1 MEDFMKSYRV
11 ENIRN
16 ICIVGSGST
25 GKTQLAEAILF
36 SAKAI
41 DRLGKVEAGNTVC
54 DYNLDEIERKISIN
68 SSIAFCEW
76 KDKKINLIDTPGYA
90 DFVGEVIGAL
100 SVIETAIVNI
110 CASEGVEMG
119 TEKSWEYVQ
128 KSKRPSIIFIN
139 RMDKENANF
148 DKVVKSL
155 KERLTPN
162 VAPITIPIGS
172 GNEFSGVVNLI
183 TSKAIMGEKEVEI
196 PEKMLDKAK
205 EYREKLFEVIASS
218 EDTLI
223 EKYLEG
229 QELTPEETK
238 RALKKGIIEHKIVPV
253 VCGSG
258 LENMGVGQLLDFIV
272 EYAPSPVE
280 VNAEVKI
287 DPDGPFSALVF
298 KTFSEPHLG
307 IINYLKIYSGKIS
320 AGSDVVNINKNS
332 SERLG
337 QIAFVRGKIRI
348 DTREAEAGDIIGV
361 VKLKDTGTNDVLCDP
376 KNRVTLPRID
386 FPEPMVA
393 MAVYPKSKGEEEKIA
408 NALSTAIHEDPTLKF
423 EMNKETKEMVLSG
436 MGSLH
441 LEVMSRRIKARYGVE
456 VELRRPKI
464 AYKETV
470 RGTSDVQG
478 KYKRQSGGRG
488 QYGDCWIKTEP
499 LERGKGFEFV
509 NKIFGGAIPSQY
521 IPAVEKG
528 IRQSME
534 RGVIAGYPVVD
545 IKVTL
550 YDGSFHEVD
559 SSNLAFEIAG
569 SMALR
574 KGVEQAQPFILEP
587 IMEVEV
593 VVPEEFMGS
602 VMGDLNSRRGRVLGM
617 SRQGKKQVIKALV
630 PQGELFN
637 YATDLRSLTKGS
649 GEHKMKFSH
658 YEEAP
663 PNISQ
668 PLIEAYQKSKEEGR

>member
-1 MEDFMKSYRV
+1 MKNYRAEDL
-11 ENIRN
+11 RN
-16 ICIVGSGST
+16 ISIVGSGST

-36 SAKAI
+36 SAKAT
-41 DRLGKVEAGNTVC
+41 DRLGQVDSGNTVC
-54 DYNLDEIERKISIN
+54 DYNPDEIERKISIN
-68 SSIAFCEW
+68 SAIAFCEW
-76 KDKKINLIDTPGYA
+76 KDKKINIIDTPGYT
-90 DFVGEVIGAL
+90 DFVGEVVAAI
-100 SVIETAIVNI
+100 SVVETCILNVCAVN
-110 CASEGVEMG
+110 SVEVG

-128 KSKRPSIIFIN
+128 KNKKPSIIFIN

-148 DKVVKSL
+148 DKVVESL
-155 KERLTPN
+155 KGKLTSN
-162 VAPITIPIGS
+162 IAPISIPIGS
-172 GNEFSGVVNLI
+172 GNEFSGIIDLM
-183 TSKAIMGEKEVEI
+183 TGKAMIGGKEAEI
-196 PEKMLDKAK
+196 PGGMEAKAK
-205 EYREKLFEVIASS
+205 EYGEKLIEVIASS

-229 QELTPEETK
+229 QELSQGEKK

-253 VCGSG
+253 LCGSG
-258 LENMGVGQLLDFIV
+258 LQNVGIGQLLDFLV
-272 EYAPSPVE
+272 EYAPSPME
-280 VNAEVKI
+280 IEPEVKS

-307 IINYLKIYSGKIS
+307 IINYLRIYSGRIS
-320 AGSDVVNINKNS
+320 AGSDVINNTKSS

-337 QIAFVRGKIRI
+337 QFAFVRGKTRI
-348 DTREAEAGDIIGV
+348 EVKEAEAGDIIAV

-376 KNRVTLPRID
+376 KNRVSIPGII
-386 FPEPMVA
+386 FPEPVVD

-408 NALSTAIHEDPTLKF
+408 NALSTAIREDSTLRF
-423 EMNKETKEMVLSG
+423 EMNRETKELILSG
-436 MGSLH
+436 MGSLQ
-441 LEVMSRRIKARYGVE
+441 LEIMSRRVKARYGVE
-456 VELRRPKI
+456 IELRRPKI
-464 AYKETV
+464 AYKETI
-470 RGTSDVQG
+470 RGTAEVQG

-488 QYGDCWIKTEP
+488 QYGDCWIRTEA
-499 LERGKGFEFV
+499 LERGKGLEFV

-545 IKVTL
+545 IRVTL

-574 KGVEQAQPFILEP
+574 KGVEQAQPLILEP
-587 IMEVEV
+587 IMEAEV
-593 VVPEEFMGS
+593 IVPEEFMGS
-602 VMGDLNSRRGRVLGM
+602 VMGDLNSRRGRVLGV
-617 SRQGKKQVIKALV
+617 SREGKKQVIKALV
-630 PQGELFN
+630 PQGEFFN
-637 YATDLRSLTKGS
+637 YATDLRSLTRGS

-668 PLIEAYQKSKEEGR
+668 PLIDAYQKAKEEGR

>member
-1 MEDFMKSYRV
+1 MKKYPVEDL
-11 ENIRN
+11 RN
-16 ICIVGSGST
+16 ISIVGSGST

-41 DRLGKVEAGNTVC
+41 DRLGTVESGNTVC
-54 DYNLDEIERKISIN
+54 DYNPDEIERKISIN
-68 SSIAFCEW
+68 SAIAFCEW
-76 KDKKINLIDTPGYA
+76 KDRKINIIDTPGYA
-90 DFVGEVIGAL
+90 DFVGEVMGAL
-100 SVIETAIVNI
+100 SVVETSIVNV
-110 CASEGVEMG
+110 CAVNGVEVG
-119 TEKSWEYVQ
+119 TEKSWEYVH
-128 KSKRPSIIFIN
+128 KSEKTPIIFIN

-148 DKVVKSL
+148 DKIVKSL
-155 KERLTPN
+155 KEKLTPN
-162 VAPITIPIGS
+162 VAPISIPIGS
-172 GNEFSGVVNLI
+172 GNEFSGVIDLI
-183 TSKAIMGEKEVEI
+183 ANKAIVEEKEVKI
-196 PEKMLDKAK
+196 PEQMIAKAK
-205 EYREKLFEVIASS
+205 EYREKLVEVIASS

-229 QELTPEETK
+229 QELSPEEA
-238 RALKKGIIEHKIVPV
+238 RGALKKGIIEHKIVPV
-253 VCGSG
+253 LFGSG
-258 LENMGVGQLLDFIV
+258 LRNIGIGQLLDFLV
-272 EYAPSPVE
+272 EYTPSPIE
-280 VNAEVKI
+280 IEGEIKI
-287 DPDGPFSALVF
+287 DPNGPFSALVF

-320 AGSDVVNINKNS
+320 SGSDVINNTKGS

-337 QIAFVRGKIRI
+337 QVAFVRGKTRI
-348 DTREAEAGDIIGV
+348 EVKEAEAGDIVAV

-376 KNRVTLPRID
+376 KNKVSLPKIS
-386 FPEPMVA
+386 FPEPVVE

-408 NALSTAIHEDPTLKF
+408 NALSTAIREDHTLKF
-423 EMNKETKEMVLSG
+423 EMNRETKEMILSG
-436 MGSLH
+436 LGSLQ
-441 LEVMSRRIKARYGVE
+441 LEVMSKRVKARYGVE
-456 VELRRPKI
+456 VELRRLKI
-464 AYKETV
+464 AYKETIH
-470 RGTSDVQG
+470 GTADVQG

-545 IKVTL
+545 IRVTL

-574 KGVEQAQPFILEP
+574 KGVEQAHPFILER

-593 VVPEEFMGS
+593 IVPEEFMGS
-602 VMGDLNSRRGRVLGM
+602 VMGDLNSRRGRVLGI
-617 SRQGKKQVIKALV
+617 SGQGKKQVIKALV
-630 PQGELFN
+630 PQGEMFN

-649 GEHKMKFSH
+649 GEHKVKFSH
-658 YEEAP
+658 YEETP
-663 PNISQ
+663 PNVSQ
-668 PLIEAYQKSKEEGR
+668 PLIEAYQKAKEEGR

>member
-1 MEDFMKSYRV
+1 MKKYIAEDL
-11 ENIRN
+11 RN

-41 DRLGKVEAGNTVC
+41 DRLGKVESGNTVC
-54 DYNLDEIERKISIN
+54 DYNPDEIERKISIN

-76 KDKKINLIDTPGYA
+76 KDKKINIIDTPGYA
-90 DFVGEVIGAL
+90 DFVGEVVGAL
-100 SVIETAIVNI
+100 SVVETSIINI
-110 CASEGVEMG
+110 CASDGVEMG

-128 KSKRPSIIFIN
+128 KSRKPSIIFIN
-139 RMDKENANF
+139 RMDKENADF

-155 KERLTPN
+155 QEKLTPN

-172 GNEFSGVVNLI
+172 GDEFSGVINLI
-183 TSKAIMGEKEVEI
+183 TNKAIIEGKEGEI
-196 PEKMLDKAK
+196 PEKMLTKAK

-229 QELTPEETK
+229 QELSPEETK
-238 RALKKGIIEHKIVPV
+238 RAFKKGIIEHKIVPV
-253 VCGSG
+253 ICGSG
-258 LENMGVGQLLDFIV
+258 LQNIGIGQFLDFMV
-272 EYAPSPVE
+272 EYMPSPME

-287 DPDGPFSALVF
+287 DPNGPFSALVF

-320 AGSDVVNINKNS
+320 TGSDVINISKNS

-337 QIAFVRGKIRI
+337 QIAFVRGKTRI
-348 DTREAEAGDIIGV
+348 DTKEAEAGDIIAV

-376 KNRVTLPRID
+376 KNKSSIPQIN
-386 FPEPMVA
+386 FPEPMVN

-436 MGSLH
+436 VGSLH
-441 LEVMSRRIKARYGVE
+441 LEIMSRRIKARYGVE

-464 AYKETV
+464 AYKETIQSN
-470 RGTSDVQG
+470 SDVQG

-545 IKVTL
+545 IRVTL
-550 YDGSFHEVD
+550 YDGTFHEVD

-593 VVPEEFMGS
+593 IVPEEFMGS

-630 PQGELFN
+630 PQGEIFN

-658 YEEAP
+658 YEETP
-663 PNISQ
+663 PNVSQ
-668 PLIEAYQKSKEEGR
+668 PLIEAYQKAKEEGR

>member
-1 MEDFMKSYRV
+1 MKKYGVED
-11 ENIRN
+11 IRN

-41 DRLGKVEAGNTVC
+41 DRLGKVDSGNTIC
-54 DYNLDEIERKISIN
+54 DYNPDEIERKISIN

-76 KDKKINLIDTPGYA
+76 KDKKINIIDTPGYA

-100 SVIETAIVNI
+100 SAVETSIVNI
-110 CASEGVEMG
+110 CASNGVEMG

-128 KSKRPSIIFIN
+128 KSRKPSVIFIN

-148 DKVVKSL
+148 DKVVESL
-155 KERLTPN
+155 KDKLTPN
-162 VAPITIPIGS
+162 VAPIVIPIGY
-172 GNEFSGVVNLI
+172 GNEFSGVINLI
-183 TSKAIMGEKEVEI
+183 TNKAIVEGKEVEI
-196 PEKMLDKAK
+196 PGEMAVKAK
-205 EYREKLFEVIASS
+205 EYREKLLEVIASS

-229 QELTPEETK
+229 QELSPEET
-238 RALKKGIIEHKIVPV
+238 RGALKKGIIEHKIVPV
-253 VCGSG
+253 LCGSG
-258 LENMGVGQLLDFIV
+258 LQNIGIGQLLDFLV
-272 EYAPSPVE
+272 EYTPSPIE
-280 VNAEVKI
+280 IEGETKI

-307 IINYLKIYSGKIS
+307 MINYLKVYSGKIS
-320 AGSDVVNINKNS
+320 TGLDVINNTKS
-332 SERLG
+332 LSERLG
-337 QIAFVRGKIRI
+337 QITFVRGKMRI
-348 DTREAEAGDIIGV
+348 DAKETEAGDIIAV
-361 VKLKDTGTNDVLCDP
+361 VKLKDTGTNDVLSDP
-376 KNRVTLPRID
+376 KNRVAIPRIS
-386 FPEPMVA
+386 FPEPVVD
-393 MAVYPKSKGEEEKIA
+393 MAVYAKAKGEEEKIA
-408 NALSTAIHEDPTLKF
+408 NALSTAIREDPTLKF
-423 EMNKETKEMVLSG
+423 EMNKETKEMILSG
-436 MGSLH
+436 IGSLH
-441 LEVMSRRIKARYGVE
+441 LEIMSRRVKSRYGVE

-464 AYKETV
+464 AYKETI
-470 RGTSDVQG
+470 RGTADVQG

-499 LERGKGFEFV
+499 LEKGKGFEFV

-528 IRQSME
+528 IKQSME

-574 KGVEQAQPFILEP
+574 KGIEQAQPSILEP
-587 IMEVEV
+587 IMEIEGI
-593 VVPEEFMGS
+593 VPEEFMGS
-602 VMGDLNSRRGRVLGM
+602 VMGDLNSRRGRVLGVG
-617 SRQGKKQVIKALV
+617 RQGKKQVIRALV

-637 YATDLRSLTKGS
+637 YATDLRSLTRGG
-649 GEHKMKFSH
+649 GELKMKFSH
-658 YEEAP
+658 YEEVP
-663 PNISQ
+663 PNVSQ
-668 PLIEAYQKSKEEGR
+668 PLIDAFQRAKEEGR

>member
-1 MEDFMKSYRV
+1 MKKYKTEDL
-11 ENIRN
+11 RN
-16 ICIVGSGST
+16 ISIVGSGST

-41 DRLGKVEAGNTVC
+41 DRLGKVDSGNTVC
-54 DYNLDEIERKISIN
+54 DYNADEIERKISIN

-76 KDKKINLIDTPGYA
+76 KDKKINIIDTPGYA

-100 SVIETAIVNI
+100 SVVETSIVNV
-110 CASEGVEMG
+110 CASGGVEMG
-119 TEKSWEYVQ
+119 TEKKWDYVQ
-128 KSKRPSIIFIN
+128 KNEKPSIIFVN
-139 RMDKENANF
+139 RMDKENADF
-148 DKVVKSL
+148 DKVEKSL
-155 KERLTPN
+155 KEKLTPN
-162 VAPITIPIGS
+162 VAPISIPIGS
-172 GNEFSGVVNLI
+172 GSEFSGVINLI
-183 TSKAIMGEKEVEI
+183 TNKGIVKGKEVEI
-196 PEKMLDKAK
+196 PEEMVTKAK
-205 EYREKLFEVIASS
+205 EYREKLIEVIASS

-229 QELTPEETK
+229 QELSPEETR
-238 RALKKGIIEHKIVPV
+238 RALKKGIVEHKIVPV
-253 VCGSG
+253 LCGSG
-258 LENMGVGQLLDFIV
+258 LQNIGIDQLLDFVV

-280 VNAEVKI
+280 IEGEVKI
-287 DPDGPFSALVF
+287 DPSGSFSALVF

-320 AGSDVVNINKNS
+320 TGSNVINDTKSS
-332 SERLG
+332 SEKLG
-337 QIAFVRGKIRI
+337 QIGFVRGKTRI
-348 DTREAEAGDIIGV
+348 DVKEAEAGDIIAL
-361 VKLKDTGTNDVLCDP
+361 VKLKGTGVNDVLCDP
-376 KNRVTLPRID
+376 KNKVSLPKIN
-386 FPEPMVA
+386 FPEPMVD

-408 NALSTAIHEDPTLKF
+408 KALSTANLEDPTLKF
-423 EMNKETKEMVLSG
+423 EMNKETKEMILSG
-436 MGSLH
+436 MGSLQ
-441 LEVMSRRIKARYGVE
+441 LEVMSRRVKARYGVE
-456 VELRRPKI
+456 VEFRRPKI
-464 AYKETV
+464 AYRETV
-470 RGTSDVQG
+470 RATADVQG

-488 QYGDCWIKTEP
+488 QYGDCWLKTEP
-499 LERGKGFEFV
+499 LERGKGLEFV

-528 IRQSME
+528 IKQSME
-534 RGVIAGYPVVD
+534 KGVISGYPVVD
-545 IKVTL
+545 VKVTL

-587 IMEVEV
+587 IMEVEAI
-593 VVPEEFMGS
+593 VPEEFMGS

-617 SRQGKKQVIKALV
+617 EREGKKQVIKALV

-637 YATDLRSLTKGS
+637 YTTDLRSLTKGS

-663 PNISQ
+663 PNVTQ
-668 PLIEAYQKSKEEGR
+668 PLIEAYQKAKEEGR

>member
-1 MEDFMKSYRV
+1 MKKYKVEDL
-11 ENIRN
+11 RN
-16 ICIVGSGST
+16 ISIVGSGST

-41 DRLGKVEAGNTVC
+41 DRLGKVESGNTVC
-54 DYNLDEIERKISIN
+54 DYNPDEIERKISIN

-76 KDKKINLIDTPGYA
+76 KDKKINIIDTPGYA
-90 DFVGEVIGAL
+90 DFVGEVMGAL
-100 SVIETAIVNI
+100 YVVETSIVNI
-110 CASEGVEMG
+110 CAANGVEMG

-128 KSKRPSIIFIN
+128 KSKKPPIIFIN
-139 RMDKENANF
+139 RMDKENVNF
-148 DKVVKSL
+148 DRVMESL
-155 KERLTPN
+155 KEKLTPN
-162 VAPITIPIGS
+162 IAPISIPIGS
-172 GNEFSGVVNLI
+172 GNEFSGVINLI
-183 TSKAIMGEKEVEI
+183 INKAIVEGKEVEI
-196 PEKMLDKAK
+196 PEEMAAKAK
-205 EYREKLFEVIASS
+205 EYREKLVEVIASS

-229 QELTPEETK
+229 QELSAEET
-238 RALKKGIIEHKIVPV
+238 REALKKGIIEHKIVPV
-253 VCGSG
+253 LCGSG
-258 LENMGVGQLLDFIV
+258 LRNIGIGQLLDFLV
-272 EYAPSPVE
+272 EYAPSPIEIERKVR
-280 VNAEVKI
+280 I
-287 DPDGPFSALVF
+287 DPNGPFSALVF

-320 AGSDVVNINKNS
+320 SGLDVFNNTKGS

-337 QIAFVRGKIRI
+337 QIAFVRGKTRI
-348 DTREAEAGDIIGV
+348 DTKEGEVGEIIAV
-361 VKLKDTGTNDVLCDP
+361 VKLKETRTNDVLCDP
-376 KNRVTLPRID
+376 KNRISIPEIS
-386 FPEPMVA
+386 FPEPVVN
-393 MAVYPKSKGEEEKIA
+393 MAIYPKSKGEEEKIA
-408 NALSTAIHEDPTLKF
+408 NALSTAIREDPTLKY
-423 EMNKETKEMVLSG
+423 EINKETKEMILSG
-436 MGSLH
+436 MGSLQ
-441 LEVMSRRIKARYGVE
+441 LEIMSRRVKTRYGAE

-464 AYKETV
+464 AYKETI
-470 RGTSDVQG
+470 RGAAKVQG

-499 LERGKGFEFV
+499 LEKGRGFEFV

-528 IRQSME
+528 IKQSME

-574 KGVEQAQPFILEP
+574 RGVEQAQPFILEP
-587 IMEVEV
+587 IMEVEAI
-593 VVPEEFMGS
+593 VPEQFMGS
-602 VMGDLNSRRGRVLGM
+602 VMGDLNTRRGRVLGM
-617 SRQGKKQVIKALV
+617 NREGKKQVIKALV

-649 GEHKMKFSH
+649 GEHKMKFSN

-663 PNISQ
+663 ANVSQ
-668 PLIEAYQKSKEEGR
+668 PLIEAYQRAKEEGR

>member
-1 MEDFMKSYRV
+1 MKNYRV
-11 ENIRN
+11 EDLRN
-16 ICIVGSGST
+16 ISIVGSGST
-25 GKTQLAEAILF
+25 GKTQLAEAVLF
-36 SAKAI
+36 SAKAT
-41 DRLGKVEAGNTVC
+41 DRLGQVDSGNTVC
-54 DYNLDEIERKISIN
+54 DYNPDEIERKISIN
-68 SSIAFCEW
+68 SAIAFCEW
-76 KDKKINLIDTPGYA
+76 KDKKINIIDTPGYT
-90 DFVGEVIGAL
+90 DFVGEVVAAI
-100 SVIETAIVNI
+100 SVVETCILNVCAVN
-110 CASEGVEMG
+110 SVEVG

-128 KSKRPSIIFIN
+128 KNKKPSIIFIN

-148 DKVVKSL
+148 DKVVESL
-155 KERLTPN
+155 KGKLTSN
-162 VAPITIPIGS
+162 IAPISIPIGS
-172 GNEFSGVVNLI
+172 GNEFSGIIDLM
-183 TSKAIMGEKEVEI
+183 TGKAMIEGKEAEI
-196 PEKMLDKAK
+196 PGGMEAKAK
-205 EYREKLFEVIASS
+205 EYGEKLVEVIASS
-218 EDTLI
+218 EDALI

-229 QELTPEETK
+229 QELSQEEKK

-253 VCGSG
+253 LCGSG
-258 LENMGVGQLLDFIV
+258 LQNVGIGPLLDFLA
-272 EYAPSPVE
+272 EYAPSPME
-280 VNAEVKI
+280 IEGEVKT

-307 IINYLKIYSGKIS
+307 IINYLRTYSGRIS
-320 AGSDVVNINKNS
+320 AGSDVINNTKSS

-337 QIAFVRGKIRI
+337 QFAFVRGKTRI
-348 DTREAEAGDIIGV
+348 EVKEAEAGDIIAV

-376 KNRVTLPRID
+376 KNRVSIPGIS
-386 FPEPMVA
+386 FPEPVVD

-408 NALSTAIHEDPTLKF
+408 NALSTAIREDSTLKF
-423 EMNKETKEMVLSG
+423 EMNRETKELILSG
-436 MGSLH
+436 MGSLQ
-441 LEVMSRRIKARYGVE
+441 LEIMSRRVKARYGVE
-456 VELRRPKI
+456 LELRRPKI
-464 AYKETV
+464 AYKETI
-470 RGTSDVQG
+470 RGTAEVQG

-488 QYGDCWIKTEP
+488 QYGDCWIRTEA
-499 LERGKGFEFV
+499 LERGKGLEFV

-545 IKVTL
+545 IRVTL

-574 KGVEQAQPFILEP
+574 KGVEQAQPLILEP

-593 VVPEEFMGS
+593 IVPEEFMGS
-602 VMGDLNSRRGRVLGM
+602 VMGDLNSRRGRVLGV
-617 SRQGKKQVIKALV
+617 SREGKKQVIKALV
-630 PQGELFN
+630 PQGEFFN
-637 YATDLRSLTKGS
+637 YATDLRSLTRGS

-668 PLIEAYQKSKEEGR
+668 PLIDTYQKAKEEGR

>member
-1 MEDFMKSYRV
+1 MKKYPVEDL
-11 ENIRN
+11 RN
-16 ICIVGSGST
+16 ISIVGSGST

-41 DRLGKVEAGNTVC
+41 DRLGTVESGNTVC
-54 DYNLDEIERKISIN
+54 DYNPDEIERKISIN
-68 SSIAFCEW
+68 SAIAFCEW
-76 KDKKINLIDTPGYA
+76 KDRKINIIDTPGYA
-90 DFVGEVIGAL
+90 DFVGELMGAL
-100 SVIETAIVNI
+100 SVVETSIVNV
-110 CASEGVEMG
+110 CAVNGVEVG
-119 TEKSWEYVQ
+119 TEKSWEYVH
-128 KSKRPSIIFIN
+128 KSEKTPMIFIN
-139 RMDKENANF
+139 RIDKENANF

-155 KERLTPN
+155 KEKLTPN
-162 VAPITIPIGS
+162 VAPISIPIGS
-172 GNEFSGVVNLI
+172 GNGFSGVIDLI
-183 TSKAIMGEKEVEI
+183 ANKAIVEEKEVEI
-196 PEKMLDKAK
+196 PEQMIAKAK
-205 EYREKLFEVIASS
+205 EYREKLVEIIASS

-229 QELTPEETK
+229 QELSPEEAR

-253 VCGSG
+253 LCGSG
-258 LENMGVGQLLDFIV
+258 LRNIGIGQLLDFLAQ
-272 EYAPSPVE
+272 YTPSPIE
-280 VNAEVKI
+280 IEGEIKI
-287 DPDGPFSALVF
+287 DPNGPFSALVF

-320 AGSDVVNINKNS
+320 TGSDVINNTKGS

-337 QIAFVRGKIRI
+337 QIAFVRGKTRI
-348 DTREAEAGDIIGV
+348 EVKETEAGDIVAV

-376 KNRVTLPRID
+376 KNKVSLPKIS
-386 FPEPMVA
+386 FPEPVVE

-408 NALSTAIHEDPTLKF
+408 NALSTAIREDPTLKF
-423 EMNKETKEMVLSG
+423 ELNRETKEMILSG
-436 MGSLH
+436 LGSLQ
-441 LEVMSRRIKARYGVE
+441 LEVMSKRVKARYGVE
-456 VELRRPKI
+456 VELRKPKI
-464 AYKETV
+464 AYKETIH
-470 RGTSDVQG
+470 GTGDVQG

-534 RGVIAGYPVVD
+534 RGVIAGYPIVD
-545 IKVTL
+545 IRVIL

-574 KGVEQAQPFILEP
+574 KGVEQAQPFILER

-593 VVPEEFMGS
+593 IVPEEFMGS
-602 VMGDLNSRRGRVLGM
+602 VMGDLNSRRGRVLGI
-617 SRQGKKQVIKALV
+617 SGQGKKQVIKALI
-630 PQGELFN
+630 PQGEMFN
-637 YATDLRSLTKGS
+637 YATDLRSLTKGT
-649 GEHKMKFSH
+649 GEHKVKFSH
-658 YEEAP
+658 YEETP
-663 PNISQ
+663 PNVSQ
-668 PLIEAYQKSKEEGR
+668 PLIEAYQKAKEEGR

>member
-1 MEDFMKSYRV
+1 MKKYKTEDL
-11 ENIRN
+11 RN
-16 ICIVGSGST
+16 ISIVGSGST

-41 DRLGKVEAGNTVC
+41 DRLGKVDSGNTVC
-54 DYNLDEIERKISIN
+54 DYNADEIDRKISIN

-76 KDKKINLIDTPGYA
+76 KDKKINIIDTPGYA
-90 DFVGEVIGAL
+90 DFVGEVMGAL
-100 SVIETAIVNI
+100 SVVETSIVNV
-110 CASEGVEMG
+110 CASSGVEMG
-119 TEKSWEYVQ
+119 TEKKWEYVQ
-128 KSKRPSIIFIN
+128 KNEKPSIIFVN
-139 RMDKENANF
+139 RMDKENADF
-148 DKVVKSL
+148 DKVEKSL
-155 KERLTPN
+155 KEKLTPN
-162 VAPITIPIGS
+162 VAPISIPIGS
-172 GNEFSGVVNLI
+172 GSEFSGVINLI
-183 TSKAIMGEKEVEI
+183 TNRGMVKGKEVEI
-196 PEKMLDKAK
+196 PEEMVTKTK
-205 EYREKLFEVIASS
+205 EYREKLIEVIASS

-229 QELTPEETK
+229 QELSPEETR
-238 RALKKGIIEHKIVPV
+238 RALKKGIVEHKIVPV
-253 VCGSG
+253 LCGSG
-258 LENMGVGQLLDFIV
+258 LQNIGIDQLLDFVV

-280 VNAEVKI
+280 VEGEVKI
-287 DPDGPFSALVF
+287 EPNGPFSALVF

-320 AGSDVVNINKNS
+320 AGSNVINDTKSS
-332 SERLG
+332 SEKLG
-337 QIAFVRGKIRI
+337 QIGFVRGKTRI
-348 DTREAEAGDIIGV
+348 EVKEAEAGDIIAL
-361 VKLKDTGTNDVLCDP
+361 VKLKGTGVNDVLCDP
-376 KNRVTLPRID
+376 KNKVSLPRIN
-386 FPEPMVA
+386 FPEPMVD

-408 NALSTAIHEDPTLKF
+408 KALSTANLEDPTLKF
-423 EMNKETKEMVLSG
+423 EMNKETKEMILSG
-436 MGSLH
+436 MGSLQ
-441 LEVMSRRIKARYGVE
+441 LEVMSRRVKARYGVE
-456 VELRRPKI
+456 VEFRRPKI
-464 AYKETV
+464 AYRETI
-470 RGTSDVQG
+470 RATADVQG

-488 QYGDCWIKTEP
+488 QYGDCWLKTEP

-528 IRQSME
+528 IKQSME
-534 RGVIAGYPVVD
+534 KGVISGYPVVD
-545 IKVTL
+545 VRVTL
-550 YDGSFHEVD
+550 YDGTFHEVD

-587 IMEVEV
+587 IMEVEAI
-593 VVPEEFMGS
+593 VPEEFMGS

-617 SRQGKKQVIKALV
+617 ERDGKKQVIKALV

-663 PNISQ
+663 PNVTQ
-668 PLIEAYQKSKEEGR
+668 PLIEAYQKAKEEGR